1 MIKHTNLSFCVCK
14 ARNPLDVLFGGGRL
28 FPFCWR
34 LTFCLVTTHTASYHG
49 AQHALQMQNVWRFI
63 AKALQCSTVLLHIN
77 TTSKR
82 GVVQI
87 RGKQYFC
94 AVCATSAKL
103 PQSPVTIDKLTTP
116 LAVHGTRIRV
126 LCFIH
131 VQIGVQSCMVRPWS
145 DRSVLVP
152 RQLKEVQL
160 LLTLMKAVMSRDEC
174 ITTHTLN

>member
-63 AKALQCSTVLLHIN
+63 AKALQCSTVLLYIN

-94 AVCATSAKL
+94 ALCATSAKL
-103 PQSPVTIDKLTTP
+103 SQSPAPATINVLTR
-116 LAVHGTRIRV
+116 VKDSGSTRNTWLHVSSQCIYQDCKDEGL
-126 LCFIH
+126 LCK
-131 VQIGVQSCMVRPWS
+131 RA
-145 DRSVLVP
+145 
-152 RQLKEVQL
+152 E
-160 LLTLMKAVMSRDEC
+160 
-174 ITTHTLN
+174 

>member
-87 RGKQYFC
+87 RGSNTFALC
-94 AVCATSAKL
+94 AQLRPSSRNRQRQPPSTCSQGLRTLAAQGTLGSMSAANA
-103 PQSPVTIDKLTTP
+103 S
-116 LAVHGTRIRV
+116 TRIARMRV
-126 LCFIH
+126 YFAN
-131 VQIGVQSCMVRPWS
+131 VQNNFCR
-145 DRSVLVP
+145 
-152 RQLKEVQL
+152 
-160 LLTLMKAVMSRDEC
+160 
-174 ITTHTLN
+174 